1 MQQIKHMLYVA
12 EMTENPL
19 GTLSLLFIFIFRM
32 HVRDT
37 ITKKYFDITKQMTLE
52 TALIQRTKKY

>member
-1 MQQIKHMLYVA
+1 MLYVA